1 MKLRI
6 ALFLIGWIIMS
17 TPGFAQNVN
26 QGEYFFNSYV
36 DFGNGTVF
44 TISQGEA
51 SLDLDISSLP
61 DGLNLL
67 YTRVKDNQGIW
78 SHTNQSVFYKYEAQ
92 TGLQISEI
100 EYMIDEYKDFGSG
113 NKLAL
118 EEGKDDYLIDLK
130 GLDEGLHILFV
141 RAKNNSG
148 IWSLLK
154 KSVFYIYDDEPSNII
169 TLSYQFIGEGFE
181 SPVYAFGEFE
191 PATEVVLEQ
200 NQFMANAEGLEEGK
214 TYKILLTAKNEKGQ
228 QSMVNTISFTYT
240 EVEPI
245 IISDIET
252 TDLTCFEANDG
263 SVTISATFE
272 EGELEYSLDNETFQS
287 ANIFENLAAGDYTA
301 YVRSKD
307 NPTNAIQRNFTISSP
322 DDIAIT
328 ISDITSPTC
337 PDTETGSFKVSAT
350 GGTGVFT
357 YKLDSDSEFQNSD
370 VFNELA
376 AGDYTVEVKDENG
389 CIKSSTLTIL
399 PPVEIAVS
407 ISSAVGPVCPDD
419 ATGTITVSAT
429 GGSGGY
435 TFKLSTQ
442 NDFQT
447 GNTFEDLEAG
457 TYTVTAKDSNG
468 CEKSTEV
475 QLDPTG
481 EVPPVPT
488 ISIQGTDGI
497 STEVILMSSSPTNN
511 QWFRDGS
518 EIPGETGQS
527 LEITQPGS
535 YQVRVTGESGCS
547 SLSEVTV
554 ITSSPEVDQLKVK
567 LYPNPAEHST
577 KISFGRET
585 LIDRIVIYSSSG
597 IILRDMNEQMMVE
610 ELELDLS
617 GLSSGSYIIQVEAV
631 GLFERIK
638 LIKQ

>member
-1 MKLRI
+1 MKYRI
-6 ALFLIGWIIMS
+6 VIILIGWILLSM
-17 TPGFAQNVN
+17 PALAQQVN
-26 QGEYFFNSYV
+26 RGEYFFNSYV
-36 DFGNGTVF
+36 DFGNGTAF
-44 TISQGEA
+44 TISQEQTN
-51 SLDLDISSLP
+51 LDLDIASIP
-61 DGLNLL
+61 VGLNSVYL
-67 YTRVKDNQGIW
+67 RVRDNSGKW

-113 NKLAL
+113 TKLAL
-118 EEGKDDYLIDLK
+118 EGGKDDYLIDVD
-130 GLDEGLHILFV
+130 GLEDGLHILYV
-141 RAKNNSG
+141 RAKNNQG
-148 IWSLLK
+148 IWSMMN
-154 KSVFYIYDDEPSNII
+154 KSVFYIYDNEPSNII
-169 TLSYQFIGEGFE
+169 SLIYQFIGEGFI
-181 SPVYAFGEFE
+181 SPVHTYGEFE
-191 PATEVVLEQ
+191 PSTEIVLEQ
-200 NQFMANAEGLEEGK
+200 NQFLANAEGLEEGK

-240 EVEPI
+240 EVDPI
-245 IISDIET
+245 VISNVET
-252 TDLTCFEANDG
+252 VNLTCFESNDG

-287 ANIFENLAAGDYTA
+287 ANIFESLAAGEYTA

-307 NPTNAIQRNFTISSP
+307 SPTNAVQRNFTISSP
-322 DDIAIT
+322 ADIAFT

-399 PPVEIAVS
+399 PPVEIAIS

-457 TYTVTAKDSNG
+457 TYTVTVKDSNG

-488 ISIQGTDGI
+488 ISI
-497 STEVILMSSSPTNN
+497 
-511 QWFRDGS
+511 
-518 EIPGETGQS
+518 
-527 LEITQPGS
+527 
-535 YQVRVTGESGCS
+535 
-547 SLSEVTV
+547 
-554 ITSSPEVDQLKVK
+554 
-567 LYPNPAEHST
+567 
-577 KISFGRET
+577 
-585 LIDRIVIYSSSG
+585 
-597 IILRDMNEQMMVE
+597 
-610 ELELDLS
+610 
-617 GLSSGSYIIQVEAV
+617 
-631 GLFERIK
+631 
-638 LIKQ
+638 

>member
-6 ALFLIGWIIMS
+6 VLFLIGWIIMS
-17 TPGFAQNVN
+17 TPGFAQNVD

-51 SLDLDISSLP
+51 LLDLDISSLP

-148 IWSLLK
+148 VWSLMK
-154 KSVFYIYDDEPSNII
+154 KSVFYIYDDEPTNIVS
-169 TLSYQFIGEGFE
+169 LSYQFIGEEFE
-181 SPVYAFGEFE
+181 SPVYTFDDFE
-191 PATEVVLEQ
+191 PSVEVVLEQ

-245 IISDIET
+245 IISNVET
-252 TDLTCFEANDG
+252 VNLTCFESNDG

-301 YVRSKD
+301 YLRSKD

-407 ISSAVGPVCPDD
+407 ISNAVGPVCPDD

-497 STEVILMSSSPTNN
+497 STEVSLMSSSSTNN
-511 QWFRDGS
+511 QWFRNGT
-518 EIPGETGQS
+518 EISGATGQS

-554 ITSSPEVDQLKVK
+554 ITSSPEVNQLKIK
-567 LYPNPAEHST
+567 LYPNPAKHST

-617 GLSSGSYIIQVEAV
+617 GLPSGSYIIQVEAV